1 MTSSGNPLIPL
12 FVLIGVA
19 ALVLWRNRKPQ
30 DLKISNLLIRP
41 VMILV
46 GATLFLT
53 FVARPTTVLEAL
65 GVVVALALGAALGW
79 QRGKLTRLDIHPET
93 QSLMA
98 HTSPLG
104 TVMLLGLVV
113 LRYGLGWVSRQYP
126 NLLPVS
132 PIQLTAWL
140 LCLWVGFLCLQ
151 SLEIW
156 LRARR
161 TLASATSATA

>member
-1 MTSSGNPLIPL
+1 MTRSGNPLIPL
-12 FVLIGVA
+12 IVLIGVA

-46 GATLFLT
+46 GATLFISL
-53 FVARPTTVLEAL
+53 VARPTTLMEAL
-65 GVVVALALGAALGW
+65 GVGVALVFGAALGW
-79 QRGKLTRLDIHPET
+79 QRGKLTQLDIHPET

-104 TVMLLGLVV
+104 TVMLLALVA

-126 NLLPVS
+126 EVLPVS
-132 PIQLTAWL
+132 PTQLTAWL